1 MKSENNNL
9 AVIQIREE
17 KKMLQVGIRLHDVN
31 TNGNPEEKTMQARA
45 EKAKLEGFSCVHLAY
60 QKVMGQVCFDD
71 AALNEGL
78 ACYTKRVFGQQG
90 LDIAVLG
97 CYLNL
102 AHPDPEELAK
112 IKSRYFG
119 HLRVAALAGCS
130 VVGTETGAPNAQYKL
145 DANTHSRE
153 ALDIF
158 IRNLAEV
165 VERAEHWG
173 VSMAIEPVWN
183 HIVYNADRA
192 VEVLK
197 AVRSPNLRIILDP
210 VNLLCMENADDREE
224 IFQDAFEK
232 LRDHIA
238 VVHIKDFVRRDGKLV
253 SVAAGTG
260 EMRYENLLRMVKQS
274 KPFVQATLENTTNE
288 NAVQARELI
297 EGIYRE
303 V

>member
-1 MKSENNNL
+1 M
-9 AVIQIREE
+9 IQ
-17 KKMLQVGIRLHDVN
+17 LGIRLHDVN
-31 TNGNPEEKTMQARA
+31 TAASLEEKTMEARA
-45 EKAKLEGFSCVHLAY
+45 EKAKQEGFSCVHLAY
-60 QKVMGQVCFDD
+60 QKVISGVSFDA

-78 ACYTKRVFGQQG
+78 ACYTKRVFQEQK

-102 AHPDPEELAK
+102 AHPDPAELAK

-153 ALDIF
+153 ALDTF

-197 AVRSPNLRIILDP
+197 AIQSPNLRIILDP
-210 VNLLCMENADDREE
+210 VNLLCMENADNREA

-232 LRDHIA
+232 LCDHIA
-238 VVHIKDFVRRDGKLV
+238 VVHLKDFVRRDGKLV

-260 EMRYENLLRMVKQS
+260 EMNYENILRFVKAR
-274 KPFVQATLENTTNE
+274 KPFIQATLENTTND
-288 NAVQARELI
+288 NAVQSRELI
-297 EGIYRE
+297 ERVYQQ

>member
-1 MKSENNNL
+1 
-9 AVIQIREE
+9 
-17 KKMLQVGIRLHDVN
+17 MLQVGIRLHDVN
-31 TNGNPEEKTMQARA
+31 NNGNPEEKTMQARA

-78 ACYTKRVFGQQG
+78 ACYTKRVFQREG

-145 DANTHSRE
+145 DANTHSKE
-153 ALDIF
+153 ALDTF
-158 IRNLAEV
+158 IRNLSEV

-224 IFQDAFEK
+224 IFQNAFEK

>member
-1 MKSENNNL
+1 MAARAAK
-9 AVIQIREE
+9 AREE
-17 KKMLQVGIRLHDVN
+17 
-31 TNGNPEEKTMQARA
+31 
-45 EKAKLEGFSCVHLAY
+45 GFTCVHLAY
-60 QKVMGQVCFDD
+60 QKVIGGVSFDA

-78 ACYTKRVFGQQG
+78 ARYTGRVFREHD

-102 AHPDPEELAK
+102 AHPDPKELEK

-145 DANTHSRE
+145 DANTHGRE
-153 ALDIF
+153 ALDTF
-158 IRNLAEV
+158 IRNLADV
-165 VERAEHWG
+165 VACAEHWG

-192 VEVLK
+192 AEVLK
-197 AVRSPNLRIILDP
+197 AIQSPNLRIILDP
-210 VNLLCMENADDREE
+210 VNLLCMENADDREA

-232 LRDHIA
+232 LCDHIA
-238 VVHIKDFVRRDGKLV
+238 VVHLKDFVRRDGKLV

-260 EMRYENLLRMVKQS
+260 EMNYENILRFVKAR
-274 KPFVQATLENTTNE
+274 KPFIQATLENTTNE
-288 NAVQARELI
+288 NAVAAREFI
-297 EGIYRE
+297 EQVYQK

>member
-1 MKSENNNL
+1 M
-9 AVIQIREE
+9 IQ
-17 KKMLQVGIRLHDVN
+17 LGIRLHDVN
-31 TNGNPEEKTMQARA
+31 TAASLEEKTMEARA
-45 EKAKLEGFSCVHLAY
+45 EKAKQEGFSCVHLAY
-60 QKVMGQVCFDD
+60 QKVISGVSFDA

-78 ACYTKRVFGQQG
+78 ACYTKRVFQEQK

-102 AHPDPEELAK
+102 AHPDPAELAK
-112 IKSRYFG
+112 IKSKYFG

-153 ALDIF
+153 ALDTF

-197 AVRSPNLRIILDP
+197 AIQSPNLRIILDP
-210 VNLLCMENADDREE
+210 VNLLCMENADNREA

-232 LRDHIA
+232 LCDHIA
-238 VVHIKDFVRRDGKLV
+238 VVHLKDFVRRDGKLV

-260 EMRYENLLRMVKQS
+260 EMNYENILRFVKAR
-274 KPFVQATLENTTNE
+274 KPFIQATLENTTND
-288 NAVQARELI
+288 NAVQSRELI
-297 EGIYRE
+297 ERVYQQ

>member
-1 MKSENNNL
+1 M
-9 AVIQIREE
+9 IQ
-17 KKMLQVGIRLHDVN
+17 LGIRLHDVN
-31 TNGNPEEKTMQARA
+31 TAASLEEKTMEARA
-45 EKAKLEGFSCVHLAY
+45 EKAKQEGFSCVHLAY
-60 QKVMGQVCFDD
+60 QKVISGVSFDD

-78 ACYTKRVFGQQG
+78 ACYTKRVFQEQK

-102 AHPDPEELAK
+102 AHPDPAELAK

-145 DANTHSRE
+145 DANTHSQE
-153 ALDIF
+153 ALDTF

-165 VERAEHWG
+165 VERAEHRG

-197 AVRSPNLRIILDP
+197 AIQSPNLRIILDP
-210 VNLLCMENADDREE
+210 VNLLCMENADNREA

-232 LRDHIA
+232 LCDHIA
-238 VVHIKDFVRRDGKLV
+238 VVHLKDFVRRDGKLV

-260 EMRYENLLRMVKQS
+260 EMNYENILRFVKAR
-274 KPFVQATLENTTNE
+274 KPFIQATLENTTND

-297 EGIYRE
+297 ERVYQQ

>member
-1 MKSENNNL
+1 
-9 AVIQIREE
+9 
-17 KKMLQVGIRLHDVN
+17 MLQVGIRLHDVN

>member
-1 MKSENNNL
+1 
-9 AVIQIREE
+9 
-17 KKMLQVGIRLHDVN
+17 MLQLGIRLHDVN
-31 TNGNPEEKTMQARA
+31 GNGSAEEKTMEARA

-60 QKVMGQVCFDD
+60 QKVIQGVSFDA

-78 ACYTKRVFGQQG
+78 ASYTRRVFRNND

-102 AHPDPEELAK
+102 AHPEERELEK
-112 IKSRYFG
+112 IKSKYYG
-119 HLRVAALAGCS
+119 HLRLAALLGCS

-145 DANTHSRE
+145 DANTHSKQ
-153 ALDIF
+153 ALDTF
-158 IRNLAEV
+158 IRNLADV

-197 AVRSPNLRIILDP
+197 AIQSPNLRIILDP
-210 VNLLCMENADDREE
+210 VNLLCMENADDREA
-224 IFQDAFEK
+224 IFQDAMEK
-232 LRDHIA
+232 LCEHIA
-238 VVHIKDFVRRDGKLV
+238 VVHLKDFVRRDGKLI

-260 EMRYENLLRMVKQS
+260 EMQYENILRFVKER
-274 KPFVQATLENTTNE
+274 KPFIQATLENTNND
-288 NAVQARELI
+288 NAVQAKEHIQRV
-297 EGIYRE
+297 YQQA
-303 V
+303 

>member
-1 MKSENNNL
+1 
-9 AVIQIREE
+9 
-17 KKMLQVGIRLHDVN
+17 MLQVGIRLHDVN

-102 AHPDPEELAK
+102 AHPDPEELQK

-145 DANTHSRE
+145 DANTHSKE
-153 ALDIF
+153 ALDTF

-197 AVRSPNLRIILDP
+197 AVRSPNLRIVLDP

-224 IFQDAFEK
+224 IFRDAFEK

-260 EMRYENLLRMVKQS
+260 EMNYEKLLGMLKQS

>member
-1 MKSENNNL
+1 
-9 AVIQIREE
+9 
-17 KKMLQVGIRLHDVN
+17 MLQVGIRLHDVN
-31 TNGNPEEKTMQARA
+31 TNGSAEEKTMQARA
-45 EKAKLEGFSCVHLAY
+45 EKAKSEGFSCVHLAY

-102 AHPDPEELAK
+102 AHPDPEELQK

-145 DANTHSRE
+145 DGATHSKE
-153 ALDIF
+153 ALDTF

-165 VERAEHWG
+165 VERAEDWG

-210 VNLLCMENADDREE
+210 VNLLCMENADNREE

-238 VVHIKDFVRRDGKLV
+238 VVHIKDFVRRDGKLI

-260 EMRYENLLRMVKQS
+260 EMNYEKLLGMLKQS

-297 EGIYRE
+297 ERIYRE

>member
-1 MKSENNNL
+1 M
-9 AVIQIREE
+9 IQ
-17 KKMLQVGIRLHDVN
+17 LGIRLHDVN
-31 TNGNPEEKTMQARA
+31 TAASLEEKTMEARA
-45 EKAKLEGFSCVHLAY
+45 EKAKQEGFSCVHLAY
-60 QKVMGQVCFDD
+60 QKVISGVSFDA

-78 ACYTKRVFGQQG
+78 ACYTKRVFQEQG

-102 AHPDPEELAK
+102 AHPDPAELAK

-153 ALDIF
+153 ALDTF

-197 AVRSPNLRIILDP
+197 AIQSPNLRIILDP
-210 VNLLCMENADDREE
+210 VNLLCMENADNREA

-232 LRDHIA
+232 LCDHIA
-238 VVHIKDFVRRDGKLV
+238 VVHLKDFVRRDGKLV

-260 EMRYENLLRMVKQS
+260 EMNYENILRFVKAR
-274 KPFVQATLENTTNE
+274 KPFIQATLENTTND
-288 NAVQARELI
+288 NAVQSRELI
-297 EGIYRE
+297 ERVYQQ

>member
-1 MKSENNNL
+1 M
-9 AVIQIREE
+9 IQ
-17 KKMLQVGIRLHDVN
+17 LGIRLHDVN
-31 TNGNPEEKTMQARA
+31 TAASLEEKTMEARA
-45 EKAKLEGFSCVHLAY
+45 EKAKQEGFSCVHLAY
-60 QKVMGQVCFDD
+60 QKVISGVSFDA

-78 ACYTKRVFGQQG
+78 ACYTKRVFQEQR

-102 AHPDPEELAK
+102 AHPDPAELAK

-130 VVGTETGAPNAQYKL
+130 VVGTETGAPNPQYKL

-153 ALDIF
+153 ALDTF

-197 AVRSPNLRIILDP
+197 AIQSPNLRIILDP
-210 VNLLCMENADDREE
+210 VNLLCMENADNREA

-232 LRDHIA
+232 LCDHIA
-238 VVHIKDFVRRDGKLV
+238 VVHLKDFVRRDGKLV

-260 EMRYENLLRMVKQS
+260 EMNYENILRFVKAR
-274 KPFVQATLENTTNE
+274 KPFIQATLENTTND
-288 NAVQARELI
+288 NAVQSRELI
-297 EGIYRE
+297 ERVYQQ

>member
-1 MKSENNNL
+1 
-9 AVIQIREE
+9 
-17 KKMLQVGIRLHDVN
+17 MLQVGIRLHDVN
-31 TNGNPEEKTMQARA
+31 TNGSPEEKTMQARA
-45 EKAKLEGFSCVHLAY
+45 EKARMEGFSCVHLAY

-78 ACYTKRVFGQQG
+78 ACYTKRVFQREG

-102 AHPDPEELAK
+102 AHPDPEELRK

-145 DANTHSRE
+145 DANTHSKE
-153 ALDIF
+153 TLDTF
-158 IRNLAEV
+158 IRNLSEV

-210 VNLLCMENADDREE
+210 VNLLCMENADNREE

-238 VVHIKDFVRRDGKLV
+238 VIHIKDFVRRDGKLV

-297 EGIYRE
+297 ERIYRE

>member
-1 MKSENNNL
+1 
-9 AVIQIREE
+9 
-17 KKMLQVGIRLHDVN
+17 MLQVGIRLHDVN
-31 TNGNPEEKTMQARA
+31 TNGSPEEKTMQARA
-45 EKAKLEGFSCVHLAY
+45 EKAKSEGFSCVHLAY

-78 ACYTKRVFGQQG
+78 ACYTKRVFQREG

-102 AHPDPEELAK
+102 AHPDPEELQK

-145 DANTHSRE
+145 DGATHSKE
-153 ALDIF
+153 ALDTF

-197 AVRSPNLRIILDP
+197 AIKSPNLRIILDP
-210 VNLLCMENADDREE
+210 VNLLCMENADDRDE

-238 VVHIKDFVRRDGKLV
+238 VIHIKDFVRRDGKLI

>member
-1 MKSENNNL
+1 M
-9 AVIQIREE
+9 IQ
-17 KKMLQVGIRLHDVN
+17 LGIRLHDVN
-31 TNGNPEEKTMQARA
+31 TAASLEEKTMEARA
-45 EKAKLEGFSCVHLAY
+45 EKAKQEGFSCVHLAY
-60 QKVMGQVCFDD
+60 QKVISGVSFDD

-78 ACYTKRVFGQQG
+78 ACYTKRVFQEQK

-102 AHPDPEELAK
+102 AHPDPAELAK

-130 VVGTETGAPNAQYKL
+130 VVGTETGAPNPQYKL

-153 ALDIF
+153 ALDTF

-197 AVRSPNLRIILDP
+197 AIQSPNLRIILDP
-210 VNLLCMENADDREE
+210 VNLLCMENADNREA

-232 LRDHIA
+232 LCDHIA
-238 VVHIKDFVRRDGKLV
+238 VVHLKDFVRRDGKLV

-260 EMRYENLLRMVKQS
+260 EMNYENILRFVKAR
-274 KPFVQATLENTTNE
+274 KPFIQATLENTTND
-288 NAVQARELI
+288 NAVQSRELI
-297 EGIYRE
+297 ERVYQQ

>member
-1 MKSENNNL
+1 
-9 AVIQIREE
+9 
-17 KKMLQVGIRLHDVN
+17 MLQVGIRLHDVN
-31 TNGNPEEKTMQARA
+31 TNGSPEEKTMQARA
-45 EKAKLEGFSCVHLAY
+45 EKARMEGFSCVHLAY

-78 ACYTKRVFGQQG
+78 ACYTKRVFQREG

-102 AHPDPEELAK
+102 AHPDPEELQK

-145 DANTHSRE
+145 DGATHSKE
-153 ALDIF
+153 ALDTF
-158 IRNLAEV
+158 IRNLSDV
-165 VERAEHWG
+165 VERAEDWG

-192 VEVLK
+192 VEVLRAIK
-197 AVRSPNLRIILDP
+197 SPNLRIILDP
-210 VNLLCMENADDREE
+210 VNLLCMENAEDREE
-224 IFQDAFEK
+224 IFRDAFEK

-297 EGIYRE
+297 ERIYRE

>member
-1 MKSENNNL
+1 M
-9 AVIQIREE
+9 IQ
-17 KKMLQVGIRLHDVN
+17 LGIRLHDVN
-31 TNGNPEEKTMQARA
+31 TAASLEEKTMEARA
-45 EKAKLEGFSCVHLAY
+45 EKAKQEGFSCVHLAY
-60 QKVMGQVCFDD
+60 QKVIAGVSFDA

-78 ACYTKRVFGQQG
+78 ACYTKRVFQEQK

-102 AHPDPEELAK
+102 AHPDPAELAK

-130 VVGTETGAPNAQYKL
+130 VVGTETGAPNPQYKL

-153 ALDIF
+153 ALDTF

-197 AVRSPNLRIILDP
+197 AIQSPNLRIILDP
-210 VNLLCMENADDREE
+210 VNLLYMENADTREA

-232 LRDHIA
+232 LCDHIA
-238 VVHIKDFVRRDGKLV
+238 VVHLKDFVRRDGKLV

-260 EMRYENLLRMVKQS
+260 EMNYENILRFVKAR
-274 KPFVQATLENTTNE
+274 KPFIQATLENTTNE
-288 NAVQARELI
+288 NAVQSRELI
-297 EGIYRE
+297 ERVYQQ

>member
-1 MKSENNNL
+1 M
-9 AVIQIREE
+9 IQ
-17 KKMLQVGIRLHDVN
+17 LGIRLHDVN
-31 TNGNPEEKTMQARA
+31 TAASLEEKTMEARA
-45 EKAKLEGFSCVHLAY
+45 EKAKQEGFSCVHLAY
-60 QKVMGQVCFDD
+60 QKVISGVSFDA

-78 ACYTKRVFGQQG
+78 ACYTKRVFQEQK

-102 AHPDPEELAK
+102 AHPDPAELQK
-112 IKSRYFG
+112 IKSKYFG

-130 VVGTETGAPNAQYKL
+130 VVGTETGAPNPQYKL
-145 DANTHSRE
+145 DANTHSQE
-153 ALDIF
+153 ALDTF

-197 AVRSPNLRIILDP
+197 AIQSPNLRIILDP
-210 VNLLCMENADDREE
+210 VNLLCMENADNREA

-232 LRDHIA
+232 LCDHIA
-238 VVHIKDFVRRDGKLV
+238 VVHLKDFVRRDGKLV

-260 EMRYENLLRMVKQS
+260 EMSYENVLRFVKAR
-274 KPFVQATLENTTNE
+274 KPFIQATLENTTNE
-288 NAVQARELI
+288 NAVQSRELI
-297 EGIYRE
+297 ERVYQQ

>member
-1 MKSENNNL
+1 
-9 AVIQIREE
+9 
-17 KKMLQVGIRLHDVN
+17 MLQVGIRLHDVN

-78 ACYTKRVFGQQG
+78 ACYTKRVFQREG

-145 DANTHSRE
+145 DANTHSKE
-153 ALDIF
+153 ALDTF
-158 IRNLAEV
+158 IRNLSEV

>member
-1 MKSENNNL
+1 
-9 AVIQIREE
+9 
-17 KKMLQVGIRLHDVN
+17 MLQVGIRLHDVN

-78 ACYTKRVFGQQG
+78 ACYTKRVFQREG

-165 VERAEHWG
+165 VEWAEHWG

>member
-1 MKSENNNL
+1 M
-9 AVIQIREE
+9 IQ
-17 KKMLQVGIRLHDVN
+17 LGIRLHDVN
-31 TNGNPEEKTMQARA
+31 TAASLEEKTMEARA
-45 EKAKLEGFSCVHLAY
+45 EKAKQEGFSCVHLAY
-60 QKVMGQVCFDD
+60 QKVIAGVSFDD

-78 ACYTKRVFGQQG
+78 ACYTKRVFQEQK

-102 AHPDPEELAK
+102 AHPDPAELAK
-112 IKSRYFG
+112 IKSKYFG

-130 VVGTETGAPNAQYKL
+130 VVGTETGAPNPQYKL
-145 DANTHSRE
+145 DANTHSRA
-153 ALDIF
+153 ALDTF

-183 HIVYNADRA
+183 HIVYNADWV

-197 AVRSPNLRIILDP
+197 AIQSPNLRIILDP
-210 VNLLCMENADDREE
+210 VNLLCMENADNREA

-232 LRDHIA
+232 LCDHIA

-260 EMRYENLLRMVKQS
+260 EMNYENILRFVKAR
-274 KPFVQATLENTTNE
+274 KPFIQATLENTTND
-288 NAVQARELI
+288 NAVQSRELI
-297 EGIYRE
+297 ERVYQQ

>member
-1 MKSENNNL
+1 
-9 AVIQIREE
+9 
-17 KKMLQVGIRLHDVN
+17 MLQLGIRLHDVN
-31 TNGNPEEKTMQARA
+31 TAGTPEEKTMAARA
-45 EKAKLEGFSCVHLAY
+45 AKAKQEGFSCVHLAY
-60 QKVMGQVCFDD
+60 QKVIPEVRFDD

-78 ACYTKRVFGQQG
+78 ACYTRRVFREQE

-102 AHPDPEELAK
+102 AHPDPEELKK

-130 VVGTETGAPNAQYKL
+130 VVGTETGAPNPQYKL

-153 ALDIF
+153 ALDTF
-158 IRNLAEV
+158 IRNLSEV

-192 VEVLK
+192 LEVLK
-197 AVRSPNLRIILDP
+197 AIGSPNLRIILDP
-210 VNLLCMENADDREE
+210 VNLLCMENADNREFV
-224 IFQDAFEK
+224 IQDAFEK
-232 LRDHIA
+232 LCDHIA

-260 EMRYENLLRMVKQS
+260 EMRYENLLGMIKQS
-274 KPFVQATLENTTNE
+274 KPFVQATLENTANE
-288 NAVQARELI
+288 NAVQAREFI
-297 EGIYRE
+297 QGVYQA

>member
-1 MKSENNNL
+1 
-9 AVIQIREE
+9 
-17 KKMLQVGIRLHDVN
+17 MLQVGIRLHDVN

-197 AVRSPNLRIILDP
+197 AVRSPNLRIILDL

-288 NAVQARELI
+288 SAVQARELI

>member
-1 MKSENNNL
+1 M
-9 AVIQIREE
+9 REE
-17 KKMLQVGIRLHDVN
+17 NKMLQVGIRLHDVN
-31 TNGNPEEKTMQARA
+31 TNGSGEEKTMEARA

-78 ACYTKRVFGQQG
+78 ACYTRRVFGQQG

-102 AHPDPEELAK
+102 AHPDPEELKK

-119 HLRVAALAGCS
+119 HLRGASLAGCS

-145 DANTHSRE
+145 DANTHSKE
-153 ALDIF
+153 ALDTF

-197 AVRSPNLRIILDP
+197 AIQSPNLRIILDP

-224 IFQDAFEK
+224 IFRDAFEK

-238 VVHIKDFVRRDGKLV
+238 VVHIKDFVRRDGKLI

-260 EMRYENLLRMVKQS
+260 EMRYENLLGMLKQS

-297 EGIYRE
+297 ERIYRE

>member
-1 MKSENNNL
+1 M
-9 AVIQIREE
+9 IQ
-17 KKMLQVGIRLHDVN
+17 LGIRLHDVN
-31 TNGNPEEKTMQARA
+31 TAASLEEKTMEARA
-45 EKAKLEGFSCVHLAY
+45 EKAKQEGFSCVHLAY
-60 QKVMGQVCFDD
+60 QKVISGVSFDA

-78 ACYTKRVFGQQG
+78 ACYTKRVFQEQK

-102 AHPDPEELAK
+102 AHPDPAELQK
-112 IKSRYFG
+112 IKSKYFG

-153 ALDIF
+153 ALDTF

-197 AVRSPNLRIILDP
+197 AIQSPNLRIILDP
-210 VNLLCMENADDREE
+210 VNLLCMENADNREA

-232 LRDHIA
+232 LCDHIA
-238 VVHIKDFVRRDGKLV
+238 VVHLKDFVRRDGKLV

-260 EMRYENLLRMVKQS
+260 EMNYENILRFVKAR
-274 KPFVQATLENTTNE
+274 KPFIQATLENTTND
-288 NAVQARELI
+288 NAVQSRELI
-297 EGIYRE
+297 ERVYQQ

>member
-1 MKSENNNL
+1 MEARAAK
-9 AVIQIREE
+9 AREE
-17 KKMLQVGIRLHDVN
+17 
-31 TNGNPEEKTMQARA
+31 
-45 EKAKLEGFSCVHLAY
+45 GFACVHLAY
-60 QKVMGQVCFDD
+60 QKVISGVSFDA

-78 ACYTKRVFGQQG
+78 ARYTGRVFRQND

-102 AHPDPEELAK
+102 AHPDRKELEK
-112 IKSRYFG
+112 IKSKYFG
-119 HLRVAALAGCS
+119 HLRVASLAGCS
-130 VVGTETGAPNAQYKL
+130 VVGTETGAPNAQYRL

-153 ALDIF
+153 ALDTF
-158 IRNLAEV
+158 IRNLADV
-165 VERAEHWG
+165 VECAEHWG

-197 AVRSPNLRIILDP
+197 AIGSPNLRIILDP
-210 VNLLCMENADDREE
+210 VNLLCMENVEDRET

-232 LRDHIA
+232 LCDHIA
-238 VVHIKDFVRRDGKLV
+238 VVHLKAFVRREGKLV

-260 EMRYENLLRMVKQS
+260 EMNYENILRFVKARKS
-274 KPFVQATLENTTNE
+274 FIQATLENTTNE
-288 NAVQARELI
+288 NAVAAREFI
-297 EGIYRE
+297 EGVYQA

>member
-1 MKSENNNL
+1 
-9 AVIQIREE
+9 
-17 KKMLQVGIRLHDVN
+17 MLQVGIRLHDVN
-31 TNGNPEEKTMQARA
+31 NNGNPEEKTMQARA

-78 ACYTKRVFGQQG
+78 ACYTKRVFQREG

-165 VERAEHWG
+165 VEWAEHWG

>member
-1 MKSENNNL
+1 M
-9 AVIQIREE
+9 IQ
-17 KKMLQVGIRLHDVN
+17 LGIRLHDVN
-31 TNGNPEEKTMQARA
+31 TAASLEEKTMEARA
-45 EKAKLEGFSCVHLAY
+45 EKAKQEGFSCVHLAY
-60 QKVMGQVCFDD
+60 QKVISGVSFDA

-78 ACYTKRVFGQQG
+78 ACYTKRVFQEQR

-102 AHPDPEELAK
+102 AHPDPAELAK
-112 IKSRYFG
+112 IKSKYFG

-153 ALDIF
+153 ALDTF

-197 AVRSPNLRIILDP
+197 AIQSPNLRIILDP
-210 VNLLCMENADDREE
+210 VNLLCMENADNREA

-232 LRDHIA
+232 LCDHIA
-238 VVHIKDFVRRDGKLV
+238 VVHLKDFVRRDGKLV

-260 EMRYENLLRMVKQS
+260 EMNYENILRFVKAR
-274 KPFVQATLENTTNE
+274 KPFIQATLENTTND
-288 NAVQARELI
+288 NAVQSRELI
-297 EGIYRE
+297 ERVYQQ

>member
-1 MKSENNNL
+1 M
-9 AVIQIREE
+9 IQ
-17 KKMLQVGIRLHDVN
+17 LGIRLHDVN
-31 TNGNPEEKTMQARA
+31 TAASLEEKTMEARA
-45 EKAKLEGFSCVHLAY
+45 EKAKQEGFSCVHLAY
-60 QKVMGQVCFDD
+60 QKVISGVSFDA

-78 ACYTKRVFGQQG
+78 ACYTKRVFQEQK

-102 AHPDPEELAK
+102 AHPDPAELAK
-112 IKSRYFG
+112 IKSKYFG

-130 VVGTETGAPNAQYKL
+130 VVGTETGAPNPQYKL

-153 ALDIF
+153 ALDTF

-197 AVRSPNLRIILDP
+197 AIQSPNLRIILDP
-210 VNLLCMENADDREE
+210 VNLLCMENADNREA

-232 LRDHIA
+232 LCDHIA
-238 VVHIKDFVRRDGKLV
+238 VVHLKDFVRRDGKLV

-260 EMRYENLLRMVKQS
+260 EMNYENILRFVKAR
-274 KPFVQATLENTTNE
+274 KPFIQATLENTTND
-288 NAVQARELI
+288 NAVQSRELI
-297 EGIYRE
+297 ERVYQQ

>member
-1 MKSENNNL
+1 M
-9 AVIQIREE
+9 IQ
-17 KKMLQVGIRLHDVN
+17 LGIRLHDVN
-31 TNGNPEEKTMQARA
+31 TAASLEEKTMEARA
-45 EKAKLEGFSCVHLAY
+45 EKAKQEGFSCVHLAY
-60 QKVMGQVCFDD
+60 QKVIAGVSFDD

-78 ACYTKRVFGQQG
+78 ACYTKRVFQKQG

-102 AHPDPEELAK
+102 AHPDPAELAK
-112 IKSRYFG
+112 IKSKYFG

-130 VVGTETGAPNAQYKL
+130 VVGTETGAPNPQYKL

-153 ALDIF
+153 ALDTF
-158 IRNLAEV
+158 IHNLAEV

-197 AVRSPNLRIILDP
+197 AIQSPNLRIILDP
-210 VNLLCMENADDREE
+210 VNLLCMENADDREA
-224 IFQDAFEK
+224 IFQDAMEK
-232 LRDHIA
+232 LCEHIA
-238 VVHIKDFVRRDGKLV
+238 VVHLKDFVRRDGKLI

-260 EMRYENLLRMVKQS
+260 EMQYENILRFVKER
-274 KPFVQATLENTTNE
+274 KPFIQATLENTNND
-288 NAVQARELI
+288 NAVQAKEHIQRV
-297 EGIYRE
+297 YQR

>member
-1 MKSENNNL
+1 M
-9 AVIQIREE
+9 IQ
-17 KKMLQVGIRLHDVN
+17 LGIRLHDVN
-31 TNGNPEEKTMQARA
+31 TAASLEEKTMEARA
-45 EKAKLEGFSCVHLAY
+45 EKAKQEGFSCVHLAY
-60 QKVMGQVCFDD
+60 QKVISGVSFDA

-78 ACYTKRVFGQQG
+78 ACYTKRVFQEQK

-102 AHPDPEELAK
+102 AHPDPAELAK
-112 IKSRYFG
+112 IRSKYFG

-153 ALDIF
+153 ALDTF

-197 AVRSPNLRIILDP
+197 AIQSPNLRIILDP
-210 VNLLCMENADDREE
+210 VNLLCMENADNREA

-232 LRDHIA
+232 LCDHIA
-238 VVHIKDFVRRDGKLV
+238 VVHLKDFVRRDGKLV

-260 EMRYENLLRMVKQS
+260 EMSYENVLRFVKAR
-274 KPFVQATLENTTNE
+274 KPFIQATLENTTND
-288 NAVQARELI
+288 NAVQSRELI
-297 EGIYRE
+297 ERVYQQ

>member
-1 MKSENNNL
+1 M
-9 AVIQIREE
+9 IQ
-17 KKMLQVGIRLHDVN
+17 LGIRLHDVN
-31 TNGNPEEKTMQARA
+31 TAASLEEKTMEARA
-45 EKAKLEGFSCVHLAY
+45 EKAKQEGFSCVHLAY
-60 QKVMGQVCFDD
+60 QKVISGVSFDA

-78 ACYTKRVFGQQG
+78 ACYTKRVFQEQK

-102 AHPDPEELAK
+102 AHPDPAELAK

-130 VVGTETGAPNAQYKL
+130 VVGTETGAPNPQYKL
-145 DANTHSRE
+145 DANTHSQE
-153 ALDIF
+153 ALDTF

-197 AVRSPNLRIILDP
+197 AIQSPNLRIILDP
-210 VNLLCMENADDREE
+210 VNLLCMENADNREA

-232 LRDHIA
+232 LCDHIA
-238 VVHIKDFVRRDGKLV
+238 VVHLKDFVRRDGKLV

-260 EMRYENLLRMVKQS
+260 EMSYENVLRFVKAR
-274 KPFVQATLENTTNE
+274 KPFIQATLENTTNE
-288 NAVQARELI
+288 NAVQSRELI
-297 EGIYRE
+297 ERVYQQ

>member
-1 MKSENNNL
+1 M
-9 AVIQIREE
+9 IQ
-17 KKMLQVGIRLHDVN
+17 LGIRLHDVN
-31 TNGNPEEKTMQARA
+31 TAADAQGKTMEARA
-45 EKAKLEGFSCVHLAY
+45 AKAREEGFSCVHLAY
-60 QKVMGQVCFDD
+60 QKVFSGVSFDA

-78 ACYTKRVFGQQG
+78 ASYTRRVFRGEE

-102 AHPDPEELAK
+102 AHPDPAELQK
-112 IKSRYFG
+112 IKSKYFG

-130 VVGTETGAPNAQYKL
+130 VVGTETGAPNPQYKL

-153 ALDIF
+153 ALDTF

-165 VERAEHWG
+165 VACAEHWG

-192 VEVLK
+192 VEVLE
-197 AVRSPNLRIILDP
+197 AIRSPNLRIILDP
-210 VNLLCMENADDREE
+210 VNLLCMDNADHREA

-232 LRDHIA
+232 LCDHIA
-238 VVHIKDFVRRDGKLV
+238 VVHIKDFVRREGKLV

-260 EMRYENLLRMVKQS
+260 EMNYENLLRMIKTG
-274 KPFVQATLENTTNE
+274 KPFIQATLENTTNE

-297 EGIYRE
+297 QRVYRQ

>member
-1 MKSENNNL
+1 M
-9 AVIQIREE
+9 
-17 KKMLQVGIRLHDVN
+17 
-31 TNGNPEEKTMQARA
+31 
-45 EKAKLEGFSCVHLAY
+45 
-60 QKVMGQVCFDD
+60 
-71 AALNEGL
+71 
-78 ACYTKRVFGQQG
+78 
-90 LDIAVLG
+90 
-97 CYLNL
+97 
-102 AHPDPEELAK
+102 
-112 IKSRYFG
+112 
-119 HLRVAALAGCS
+119 
-130 VVGTETGAPNAQYKL
+130 
-145 DANTHSRE
+145 
-153 ALDIF
+153 
-158 IRNLAEV
+158 
-165 VERAEHWG
+165 
-173 VSMAIEPVWN
+173 
-183 HIVYNADRA
+183 
-192 VEVLK
+192 LK